1 MPGARLYF
9 GGRISRPAP
18 LIEFPLLA
26 QFAALAALLV
36 VSAFF
41 SVAETSMMALNRY
54 RLRAMVRLGNNAAK
68 RAADLLARTDRL
80 LGVIL
85 LGNNLVNSAASVLSG
100 VIAIELLGQNEL
112 ALAVATAAV
121 TFLIVVFSEITPKV
135 LGATFPEKI
144 ALPLAYVLGP
154 LLKLLYPAVWFVNL
168 FPSLILRLFRIR
180 PGASG
185 EPQRLSQE
193 ELRTLV
199 LEHSHYIPKKHA
211 SILVNLF
218 DLDRITVEDVMT
230 PRAQIEAVDLDA
242 APEEIAGQIA
252 TSYHTRLLV
261 FRGELGNVVGVLHIR
276 RALSLLREDDLDK
289 GALEG
294 LLVAPY
300 FVPTDT
306 PALAQLQYFQ
316 ENRQRLALVV
326 DEYGELQGL
335 VTLED
340 IIEEIIGEFTTVAPV
355 NASAYAWDE
364 RGSALVEGGTSL
376 RELNRKLGLTLP
388 LDGPK
393 TLNGLILEHFQDIPE
408 AGVSLKISGVPMEV
422 VQTQDRVVKTVRLF
436 KPQAEA
442 MAEPA

>member
-1 MPGARLYF
+1 LSD
-9 GGRISRPAP
+9 IS
-18 LIEFPLLA
+18 LTTQLV
-26 QFAALAALLV
+26 ALAALLV
-36 VSAFF
+36 VSALF

-54 RLRAMVRLGNNAAK
+54 RLRAMVRLGNRAAK
-68 RAADLLARTDRL
+68 RVADLLARTDRL

-85 LGNNLVNSAASVLSG
+85 VGNNLVNSAASVLSG
-100 VIAIELLGQNEL
+100 VIAIELLGQNRV
-112 ALAVATAAV
+112 ALAVATGAI

-154 LLKLLYPAVWFVNL
+154 LLKFAYPVVWFVNL
-168 FPSLILRLFRIR
+168 FPSVMLRAFGIR
-180 PGASG
+180 PGVAG
-185 EPQRLSQE
+185 EPERLSQE

-230 PRAQIEAVDLDA
+230 PRAQVEAIDLDA
-242 APEEIAGQIA
+242 APEEIADHIA
-252 TSYHTRLLV
+252 TSYHTRLV
-261 FRGELGNVVGVLHIR
+261 AYRGELGNVVGVLHIR
-276 RALSLLREDDLDK
+276 RALSLLRESALDVA
-289 GALEG
+289 ALEA
-294 LLVAPY
+294 LLAEPY

-340 IIEEIIGEFTTVAPV
+340 IIEEIIGEFTTTAPMK
-355 NASAYAWDE
+355 ASGFAWDE
-364 RGSALVEGGTSL
+364 QGSALVEGGSSL
-376 RELNRKLGLTLP
+376 RELNRKLGLALP

-393 TLNGLILEHFQDIPE
+393 TLNGLILEYFQDIPE
-408 AGVSLKISGVPMEV
+408 AGVSLKISGVAMEV

-436 KPQAEA
+436 KPH
-442 MAEPA
+442 AEPATAEAA